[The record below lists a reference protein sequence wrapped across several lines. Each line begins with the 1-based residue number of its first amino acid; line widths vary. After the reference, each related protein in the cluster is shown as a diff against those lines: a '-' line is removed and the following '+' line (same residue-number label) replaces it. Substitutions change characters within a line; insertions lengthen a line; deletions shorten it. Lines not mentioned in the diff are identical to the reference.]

1 MNRGLR
7 LRSIRSSNQEAQQA
21 IYHNPELEECRHQSV
36 MGLGVNGGGDVE
48 VRVKTG
54 LLEKTGREG
63 ERRNVI
69 GLRVGA
75 R

>member
-1 MNRGLR
+1 
-7 LRSIRSSNQEAQQA
+7 
-21 IYHNPELEECRHQSV
+21 